1 MKKRTAKKMTNTT
14 ADMLRERLTTRR
26 KRFLKWLSKNPDVWI
41 EFANLSLM
49 AIGNGRKHYSAWL
62 IAARIRCDREI
73 QSSDGEYKIG
83 NERIGW
89 LARYF
94 HHKYPEHK
102 GFYKTRPMKEER
114 LLTELR
120 CESNVIPL
128 YTSKG

>member
-1 MKKRTAKKMTNTT
+1 MTNTT

-26 KRFLKWLSKNPDVWI
+26 KRFLKWLSENPDVWI

-62 IAARIRCDREI
+62 IAARIRCGREI
-73 QSSDGEYKIG
+73 QSSEGEYKIG